1 MADSIVI
8 NVLIP
13 AGISGAEFEQC
24 NFPAA
29 AQGDEP
35 AASADF
41 KVIKAV
47 SPLTGAGFVITPL
60 GLQIPGRAG
69 ERFKYGRIAGYQVSA
84 NIPACLAGH
93 NRQLVNGVRQAGRAA
108 ILLLQSWLAEN
119 GCTEE
124 GISHL
129 TFENAS
135 IASVTLTYLF
145 EYNTQEEAREVL
157 HEFRTHSEAVLNKS
171 KAGASNNSKFAAYS
185 HPARPDPELPLYT
198 YTSYIRMR
206 EFKIAAYVKERNQ
219 PGAFLLPIRDEA
231 IEALSQAR
239 SEATLRVEVMLHGKW
254 LKEHQLSSLDDWDA
268 NPEAYRRVFG
278 LAREVLRLD
287 AEIRTRRL
295 KKSTV
300 EGFSLSRREKSYLL
314 AHLEGMCVREE
325 HSDAREMEPRSWC
338 KTYSAARRKI
348 FTVTG
353 IDLDIP
359 YTSHTRRLVPGLSE
373 KLGYRGEYRPPAEWA
388 EHMYS
393 RTSVPNY
400 METLR
405 WYVDQR
411 VRGGDDIPALPLR
424 DAWETGVVDDKSKR
438 T

>member
-8 NVLIP
+8 NALIP
-13 AGISGAEFEQC
+13 AGISGAKFEQC

-60 GLQIPGRAG
+60 GLPIPGRAG

-108 ILLLQSWLAEN
+108 ILLLKSWLAEN
-119 GCTEE
+119 GCTAE
-124 GISHL
+124 GISHI
-129 TFENAS
+129 TPENAS

-145 EYNTQEEAREVL
+145 EYNTQEQARDVL
-157 HEFRTHSEAVLNKS
+157 YEFRTHSETVLNTSKS
-171 KAGASNNSKFAAYS
+171 GASNKRSAYS
-185 HPARPDPELPLYT
+185 YPTRPDPDKPLYT
-198 YTSYIRMR
+198 YTSYVRMR
-206 EFKIAAYVKERNQ
+206 EFTISAYVKERDQ

-231 IEALSQAR
+231 VEALSRAR
-239 SEATLRVEVMLHGKW
+239 SEATLRLEVMLHGKW
-254 LKEHQLSSLDDWDA
+254 LKGHKLSSLDDWAA

-278 LAREVLRLD
+278 LVREVLRLD
-287 AEIRTRRL
+287 AEIRTKRL

-300 EGFSLSRREKSYLL
+300 EGLSLSRREKAYLL
-314 AHLEGMCVREE
+314 AHLDGMCLREE
-325 HSDAREMEPRSWC
+325 HSDARGMEPRSWC
-338 KTYSAARRKI
+338 KIYSAARRNI
-348 FTVTG
+348 FSDTG

-359 YTSHTRRLVPGLSE
+359 YASHTRRLAPGLTE
-373 KLGYRGEYRPPAEWA
+373 KLRYRGEYRPPAEWA

-393 RTSVPNY
+393 RTSVPKCV
-400 METLR
+400 ETLN

-411 VRGGDDIPALPLR
+411 VRGCDDIPVLPLR
-424 DAWETGVVDDKSKR
+424 DA
-438 T
+438 

>member
-13 AGISGAEFEQC
+13 AGLSGAEFEHC
-24 NFPAA
+24 NFPTTV
-29 AQGDEP
+29 QGHEP
-35 AASADF
+35 PASADF

-60 GLQIPGRAG
+60 GLPIPGRAG

-108 ILLLQSWLAEN
+108 VLLLKTWLVEN
-119 GCTEE
+119 GCTAE

-145 EYNTQEEAREVL
+145 EYNTQEQAREVL
-157 HEFRTHSEAVLNKS
+157 HEFRTHSEAVLNTS
-171 KAGASNNSKFAAYS
+171 KAGASNNRKFAAYS
-185 HPARPDPELPLYT
+185 HPARPDPDIPLYT

-231 IEALSQAR
+231 VEALSQAR

-254 LKEHQLSSLDDWDA
+254 LKEHQLSSLDDWAA

-278 LAREVLRLD
+278 LVREVLRLD
-287 AEIRTRRL
+287 AEIRTKRL

-300 EGFSLSRREKSYLL
+300 EGFPLSRREKSYLL

-359 YTSHTRRLVPGLSE
+359 YASHTRRLAPGLSE
-373 KLGYRGEYRPPAEWA
+373 KLKYRGEYTPPAAWG
-388 EHMYS
+388 EHMFS
-393 RTSVPNY
+393 RTSVQNHVKK
-400 METLR
+400 MN

-411 VRGGDDIPALPLR
+411 LSEYDGFPVPPLR
-424 DAWETGVVDDKSKR
+424 DAWET
-438 T
+438 

>member
-13 AGISGAEFEQC
+13 AGLSGTEFEHC

-29 AQGDEP
+29 NQGDEP

-41 KVIKAV
+41 KVIKTV

-60 GLQIPGRAG
+60 GLPIPGRAG

-108 ILLLQSWLAEN
+108 ILLLKSWLAEN
-119 GCTEE
+119 GCTAE
-124 GISHL
+124 GISYI
-129 TFENAS
+129 TPENAS

-145 EYNTQEEAREVL
+145 EYNTQEQAREVL
-157 HEFRTHSEAVLNKS
+157 HEFREHSETVLNTSKS
-171 KAGASNNSKFAAYS
+171 DESNKNRRSAYS
-185 HPARPDPELPLYT
+185 YPARPDPDQPLYS

-206 EFKIAAYVKERNQ
+206 EFKIAAYVKERDQ
-219 PGAFLLPIRDEA
+219 PGAFLLPIQDEVV
-231 IEALSQAR
+231 EALSQAR

-254 LKEHQLSSLDDWDA
+254 LKEHQLSALDDWVA

-278 LAREVLRLD
+278 LVRGVLRLD
-287 AEIRTRRL
+287 AEIRTKRL

-300 EGFSLSRREKSYLL
+300 EGLSLSRREKSYLL
-314 AHLEGMCVREE
+314 AHLDGMCLREA

-348 FTVTG
+348 FSVTG

-359 YTSHTRRLVPGLSE
+359 YAGHTRRLAPGLSE
-373 KLGYRGEYRPPAEWA
+373 KLKYRGEYRPPAGWA
-388 EHMYS
+388 EHMFS
-393 RTSVPNY
+393 QASVPNQV
-400 METLR
+400 EKLT
-405 WYVDQR
+405 WYVEQR
-411 VRGGDDIPALPLR
+411 LSGSDDVPTFPLR
-424 DAWETGVVDDKSKR
+424 DAWGQGSRCDDYNV
-438 T
+438 